1 MQGPL
6 PFYRGTV
13 PAHPNLAQTVRVELQ
28 CNSCPANPPNQ
39 MVIDNKV
46 MTVNVEDNGS
56 IIDDKSCAMI
66 RYNLI
71 VF

>member
-6 PFYRGTV
+6 PFYRGTG
-13 PAHPNLAQTVRVELQ
+13 PDGEVELQ
-28 CNSCPANPPNQ
+28 CNSCPVNPPNQ

-56 IIDDKSCAMI
+56 IIDDRSCAMI